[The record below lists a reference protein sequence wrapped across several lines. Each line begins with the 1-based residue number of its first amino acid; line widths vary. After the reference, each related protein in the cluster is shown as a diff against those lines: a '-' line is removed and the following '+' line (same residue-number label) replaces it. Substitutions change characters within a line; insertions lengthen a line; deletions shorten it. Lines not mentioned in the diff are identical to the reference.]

1 MRVPFDLVF
10 DVHDAGIVPRM
21 TIAIGTATIARGV
34 TLNPAVR
41 LGGLLLGELP
51 QHDLEVDALG
61 GILVVRGV
69 LPRRGG
75 STRVT
80 VQRKNKLSGSSSGSA
95 SSAA

>member
-34 TLNPAVR
+34 RLNPAVR

-61 GILVVRGV
+61 GILVLRGV
-69 LPRRGG
+69 LPRRSA

-80 VQRKNKLSGSSSGSA
+80 VRRRKKTELPGSGSA
-95 SSAA
+95 SAA